1 MGGPIIIA
9 DKSFIEMLKIDESVW
24 LDHFFNNNITPILY
38 LETLADLKKENL
50 RGRESSEHLVR
61 EIANKTPFRNA
72 YPNVFHDELVI
83 ANLWGEAIRMVGFP
97 VIRISQVK
105 KGQKTLDAHIESFPE
120 IEAQQKWQDLQ
131 FTELEK
137 VIAKNWRIELAQ
149 IDYDKWNE
157 ILKNMLNGKRLKSL
171 EEVKEYA
178 DRITE
183 TKEGNNLMLLFDIFN
198 IPSVLAVIILKRYEK
213 EKPNSINEFAPYA
226 AYVFKVKLFFH
237 LAVYCGHISKESS
250 YKTDIMYLYYLPF
263 CQIFVSEDISHEK
276 MVPLFL
282 NSQQEFVKGSK
293 LKLGLKE
300 INEHF
305 TQFEKEIEKEGI
317 LKFALFPPKELDD
330 SNELIRLWSKFCPN
344 WREIISEAN
353 IKDTAHLTGRIEQIK
368 KEANL
373 SEKPI
378 DMNRIDSILIQR
390 KTAMYHG
397 KWRILPPIEK
407 KNQNKNQK

>member
-1 MGGPIIIA
+1 
-9 DKSFIEMLKIDESVW
+9 
-24 LDHFFNNNITPILY
+24 
-38 LETLADLKKENL
+38 
-50 RGRESSEHLVR
+50 
-61 EIANKTPFRNA
+61 
-72 YPNVFHDELVI
+72 
-83 ANLWGEAIRMVGFP
+83 
-97 VIRISQVK
+97 
-105 KGQKTLDAHIESFPE
+105 
-120 IEAQQKWQDLQ
+120 
-131 FTELEK
+131 
-137 VIAKNWRIELAQ
+137 
-149 IDYDKWNE
+149 
-157 ILKNMLNGKRLKSL
+157 
-171 EEVKEYA
+171 
-178 DRITE
+178 
-183 TKEGNNLMLLFDIFN
+183 
-198 IPSVLAVIILKRYEK
+198 
-213 EKPNSINEFAPYA
+213 
-226 AYVFKVKLFFH
+226 
-237 LAVYCGHISKESS
+237 
-250 YKTDIMYLYYLPF
+250 MYLYYLPF